1 MPRLEVAQSQL
12 PQRPQRPQPPA
23 PRRRWSRGL
32 LLMTVLITGVA
43 SDQWTKSIARDTL
56 IEGQV
61 HACCGDVLR
70 IQLTYN
76 DGAFLSL
83 GGSLPKHTRDLLF
96 RGGVLLLVLGMLVY
110 VLRVPNPSSLV
121 VIAFALC
128 IAGGGS
134 NLLDRWAYDGSVL
147 DFLNLGVGALRT
159 GIFNVADM
167 YIMFGAG
174 LILLSEYQ
182 TARLT
187 KSEPN

>member
-1 MPRLEVAQSQL
+1 MLANANHPDAPPPSAG
-12 PQRPQRPQPPA
+12 QRARHV
-23 PRRRWSRGL
+23 RWL
-32 LLMTVLITGVA
+32 LLASVLLIGVA
-43 SDQWTKSIARDTL
+43 CDQWTKSVARSIL
-56 IEGQV
+56 VEGQI

-83 GGSLPKHTRDLLF
+83 GDSLPKRTRDWLF

-110 VLRVPNPSSLV
+110 VLRVPDPSTLV

-134 NLLDRWAYDGSVL
+134 NLVDRWAYDGSVL
-147 DFLNLGVGALRT
+147 DFLNLGIGSLRT

-174 LILLSEYQ
+174 LLLFSEFHAAR
-182 TARLT
+182 TARLDT
-187 KSEPN
+187 A